1 MRTAC
6 AEIRHLVAAALIAL
20 AATTPAFAQQ
30 KPPPPPPPEGNRPV
44 EAIARDLGV
53 TPDQFRAAFAKVTPA
68 PRGQRPTP
76 EQRARNRQIL
86 SQALGVSPEKL
97 DQVMDKYRPEGP
109 RH

>member
-6 AEIRHLVAAALIAL
+6 AEFRGLVAAALIAL
-20 AATTPAFAQQ
+20 AAATPALAQQ
-30 KPPPPPPPEGNRPV
+30 KPPPPPQEGNRPV
-44 EAIARDLGV
+44 EAIARELDV
-53 TPDQFRAAFAKVTPA
+53 TPEQFRAAFAKVTPA
-68 PRGQRPTP
+68 PKGQRPTP